1 MGTYNYLRG
10 EATIKPELVDVV
22 KQIVEREDY
31 WHKLPVP
38 EHFKRLHAFHLLCL
52 ADRHRLVPSAFSN
65 GNKQAPSWDEPI
77 KTHLD
82 GNKLVFG
89 MCFKNYENTQEA
101 FVALLPHLATDWWA
115 EQDWSDASYFIPDPD
130 QPERYLT
137 RWNSHEEGKGAPAID
152 FQYVLKEAEREI
164 EEIAEVRLKKSCV
177 NFEGWTGE
185 SALAL
190 DDTYLR
196 DPWLLGI
203 AHHYSLQLKKK
214 KREREVNRPTP
225 LLDLLNIMPE
235 ALMGQN
241 VRIERASN
249 PTPQNS
255 KGFEFK
261 TTPVATWPKPHP
273 HQIAEGE
280 RIRAMFGDSD
290 IGMNPFNRTVIV
302 TEGPVDEMQLG
313 KLGLPDHLISA
324 TEMLSGGIKPGMF
337 YSFSTPHSPRPSIA
351 ETFMRTAMGGKS
363 NIALRLTLARLAIL
377 AEGMSPP
384 KDAEP
389 PQGESLF
396 EALFDS
402 FSNNQPKFFL
412 DSYPAGLGKTGTVT
426 RGVRGWAGEPGPAG
440 PGIWDIDTGALPPPA
455 AEDPST
461 KDKLQGLAW
470 QHQQRVE
477 AKAAAANPKSR
488 PSKPGAK
495 EKRKQQ
501 KASRKRNR

>member
-31 WHKLPVP
+31 WHMLPLP

-52 ADRHRLVPSAFSN
+52 ADRHRYVPGAFSN
-65 GNKQAPSWDEPI
+65 GSKKAPSWDEPI

-89 MCFKNYENTQEA
+89 MCFKNYANEQEA

-115 EQDWSDASYFIPDPD
+115 EQDWSDASFFIPDHS
-130 QPERYLT
+130 QPGRYLT

-164 EEIAEVRLKKSCV
+164 EEIADVRLKKSCI
-177 NFEGWTGE
+177 NYEGWTGE

-203 AHHYSLQLKKK
+203 AHHYALQVKKK
-214 KREREVNRPTP
+214 KQEREVNRPTP
-225 LLDLLNIMPE
+225 LLDLLNVMPE
-235 ALMGQN
+235 AMMGQN
-241 VRIERASN
+241 VRVVRASDS
-249 PTPQNS
+249 PTPPAS
-255 KGFEFK
+255 EDFEFK

-273 HQIAEGE
+273 HQIEVGK

-290 IGMNPFNRTVIV
+290 IGMNPFNRTVMV
-302 TEGPVDEMQLG
+302 TEGPADEMQLG
-313 KLGLPDHLISA
+313 KLGLPDHLVSM
-324 TEMLSGGIKPGMF
+324 TEMLSGGIKPGML
-337 YSFSTPHSPRPSIA
+337 YSFSTPHSPSPNIA
-351 ETFMRTAMGGKS
+351 ETFMRSAMGSKS
-363 NIALRLTLARLAIL
+363 NISLRLTLARLAIL
-377 AEGMSPP
+377 AEGTPQP

-389 PQGESLF
+389 HKGESPF
-396 EALFDS
+396 EVLLDS
-402 FSNNQPKFFL
+402 FSVNLPKFFL
-412 DSYPAGLGKTGTVT
+412 DSYPAGFGKTGTMM
-426 RGVRGWAGEPGPAG
+426 RSRPEKDLPWS
-440 PGIWDIDTGALPPPA
+440 IDTGALPPPA
-455 AEDPST
+455 SEDPSC

-470 QHQQRVE
+470 HHQQRAE